1 MYVVMISRATL
12 FSMPGGDSTQIT
24 KTAEYLRN
32 RGVTI
37 DIKLTSDIIDYS
49 KYDLIH
55 FFNIIRPS
63 DILGHIKKS
72 KLPYVVSPIY
82 VEFDNVEKLNSGIRK
97 LLYKIF
103 GSDGIEYI
111 KTVARIF
118 KNGEQISDWRY
129 LALGHRNSLKYVI
142 KNSQLLLPNSHSEMK
157 RLANKYRITKKYIVV
172 PNAIDKQVFDLSI
185 NANPNYLDA
194 VITVGQI
201 TPRKNQLNIIRA
213 LNRTS
218 FDVFIIG
225 KPSRNALDYY
235 KQCKKEAS
243 SNIHFIDYLEH
254 EELAKIYKAAK
265 VHILASWFETTGLV
279 SIEAAIMGCNI
290 VITDEGDQKEY
301 FKEYATY
308 CKAGSVS
315 SIREAVE
322 IAYKKEYDTSIK
334 DYIFSNYTWDITAN
348 KTLEA
353 YKKVIECN

>member
-1 MYVVMISRATL
+1 MISRATL
-12 FSMPGGDSTQIT
+12 FSLPGGDTMQIN
-24 KTAEYLRN
+24 KTAEYLRDK
-32 RGVTI
+32 GVLI
-37 DIKLTSDIIDYS
+37 DIKLANDTIDYS
-49 KYDLIH
+49 RYDLIH

-72 KLPYVVSPIY
+72 KLPYIVSPIY
-82 VEFDNVEKLNSGIRK
+82 VEFDNIEKLNGGLRG
-97 LLYKIF
+97 LLYKVF

-111 KTVARIF
+111 KTLARLY
-118 KNGEQISDWRY
+118 KNAEQISDWRY
-129 LALGHRNSLKYVI
+129 LILGHKNSLKYVI
-142 KNSQLLLPNSHSEMK
+142 KNSKLLLPNSHSEMN
-157 RLANKYRITKKYIVV
+157 RLINKYHVTKDYIVV
-172 PNAIDKQVFDLSI
+172 PNAIDKKVFNLSI
-185 NANPNYLDA
+185 VANPDYLDA

-213 LNRTS
+213 LNQSS
-218 FDVFIIG
+218 FNVFIIG

-243 SNIHFIDYLEH
+243 NNIHFIDYLEH

-308 CKAGSVS
+308 CEAGSIP
-315 SIREAVE
+315 SIRKAVE
-322 IAYKKEYDTSIK
+322 IAYKREYDTSIRN
-334 DYIFSNYTWDITAN
+334 YIFSNYTWEIAAD

-353 YKKVIECN
+353 YKKVIKCN